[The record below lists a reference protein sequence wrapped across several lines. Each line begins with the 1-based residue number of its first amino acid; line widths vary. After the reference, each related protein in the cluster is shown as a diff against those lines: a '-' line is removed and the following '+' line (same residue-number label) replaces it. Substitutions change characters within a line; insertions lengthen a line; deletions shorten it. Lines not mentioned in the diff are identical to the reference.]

1 MTPPGVKSRAFTII
15 EMVIVLAVLGLIVGV
30 TAPRFIGASAS
41 AQARNAVRGLVDALT
56 AQRAETIRS
65 MAPSRLY
72 LVGGGPESG
81 AIRLVEVEHY
91 EVGQGAETEQATA
104 ETLMA
109 ALTQRGRI
117 EEPFRIL
124 GVWTGA
130 DLGSP
135 EQGARARA
143 GSWKV
148 RTISIGPTGRVS
160 LDGGGTGLAL
170 VAAHGGDTIWRIE
183 FDPISGVPSVRSE

>member
-1 MTPPGVKSRAFTII
+1 MTPPAVKSRAFTII

-30 TAPRFIGASAS
+30 TAPRFIGNSAS
-41 AQARNAVRGLVDALT
+41 AQARNAVRSLVDALT

-72 LVGGGPESG
+72 IVGGGPESG
-81 AIRLVEVEHY
+81 SIRLVEVDSEA
-91 EVGQGAETEQATA
+91 GQRAEQEQTTA

-109 ALTQRGRI
+109 ALTQRGTV

-130 DLGSP
+130 DLDSSEQDAGS
-135 EQGARARA
+135 RS

-148 RTISIGPTGRVS
+148 RTISIEPTGRAS
-160 LDGGGTGLAL
+160 LDGGAESLAL